1 MIEEIGKEFKRFIKD
16 LEDNIQTKEDLKYV
30 IKRSEGL
37 FEIILKEISEHTE
50 KEEKRLKKIIK
61 NQKKQ
66 EDRLEEI
73 ESKMEYLNENIENIF
88 KDIYEEEYEEFKI
101 KCPYCNSEFNVDI
114 DENES
119 EISCPECNNIIE
131 LDWND
136 E

>member
-37 FEIILKEISEHTE
+37 FEVILKEISEHTE
-50 KEEKRLKKIIK
+50 KEEKRLKKILK
-61 NQKKQ
+61 RQKKQ

-73 ESKMEYLNENIENIF
+73 EGKMEYLNENIESIF
-88 KDIYEEEYEEFKI
+88 KDIYEDDYGEFKI
-101 KCPYCNSEFNVDI
+101 KCPYCNIEFNADI

-119 EISCPECNNIIE
+119 EICCPECNNIIE

>member
-1 MIEEIGKEFKRFIKD
+1 MVEGIGKEFKRFIKD
-16 LEDNIQTKEDLKYV
+16 LKDNIKTKEDLNY
-30 IKRSEGL
+30 ILERSEVL
-37 FEIILKEISEHTE
+37 FDVVLKEINEHVE
-50 KEEKRLKKIIK
+50 KEEKRLKRIINK
-61 NQKKQ
+61 QKKQ
-66 EDRLEEI
+66 ENRMEEI

-101 KCPYCNSEFNVDI
+101 KCPYCNIEFNADI

-119 EISCPECNNIIE
+119 EICCPECNNIIE